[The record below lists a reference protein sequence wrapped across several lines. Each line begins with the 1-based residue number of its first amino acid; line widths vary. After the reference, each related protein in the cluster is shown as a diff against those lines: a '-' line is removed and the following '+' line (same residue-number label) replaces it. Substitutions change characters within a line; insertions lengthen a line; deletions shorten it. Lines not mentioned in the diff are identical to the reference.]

1 MINEN
6 NILIQLWFSVWW
18 NAFSGL
24 EESKNVFF
32 IHHRLTLVALKK
44 RLTLKICTLFTLAHD
59 FTWFLFILILCF
71 PEPQYAPYKPGHKG
85 SLAERAKALGLE
97 PAAMSIL
104 SGKMI
109 NFESFIKPG
118 EKGTE
123 TKNIHVLH
131 PW

>member
-59 FTWFLFILILCF
+59 FT
-71 PEPQYAPYKPGHKG
+71 
-85 SLAERAKALGLE
+85 
-97 PAAMSIL
+97 
-104 SGKMI
+104 
-109 NFESFIKPG
+109 
-118 EKGTE
+118 
-123 TKNIHVLH
+123 
-131 PW
+131 